1 MKNKVKKAL
10 SWLLS
15 KSWGIMEMTFVAI
28 IPLIIIYLGYG
39 GWGEK
44 ANKFK
49 IGFGVLVFL
58 VILFLIIKRV
68 WLTKWFDKKRME
80 MANLSAM
87 KKAET
92 DERKLEQ
99 INYELKKLLII
110 ENAINWVLPLL
121 FLGVGYAAAYA
132 LERALV
138 TFTEI
143 LAFVGLSELI
153 GCGISFMRIINK
165 K

>member
-1 MKNKVKKAL
+1 MKKENKKGFLFDKIL
-10 SWLLS
+10 WF
-15 KSWGIMEMTFVAI
+15 WEMTFVAI

-99 INYELKKLLII
+99 INYELKKLLIL
-110 ENAINWVLPLL
+110 ENAINWALPLL
-121 FLGVGYAAAYA
+121 FLGVGFAAAYA

-143 LAFVGLSELI
+143 LAFIGISETI
-153 GCGISFMRIINK
+153 GCVVSFVRILK

>member
-1 MKNKVKKAL
+1 MSKAKKFA

-15 KSWGIMEMTFVAI
+15 KTWGILEMAFVAI
-28 IPLIIIYLGYG
+28 IPLIILYLGYG

-49 IGFGVLVFL
+49 VYFGALVFL

-68 WLTKWFDKKRME
+68 WVTPWMAKKRME
-80 MANLSAM
+80 IANLTAL

-92 DERKLEQ
+92 DTRKIEQ
-99 INYELKKLLII
+99 ISYELKKLLCI
-110 ENAINWVLPLL
+110 ENALNWILPLL
-121 FLGVGYAAAYA
+121 FLAVGYAGASA
-132 LERALV
+132 LERSIV

-143 LAFVGLSELI
+143 LAFVGLSELV
-153 GCGISFMRIINK
+153 GCGISFLRIINK

>member
-1 MKNKVKKAL
+1 MNKAKKFA

-15 KSWGIMEMTFVAI
+15 KTWGILEMAFVAI
-28 IPLIIIYLGYG
+28 IPLVILYLGYG

-44 ANKFK
+44 ANNFK
-49 IGFGVLVFL
+49 VYFGTLVFL

-68 WLTKWFDKKRME
+68 WITPWMAKKRME
-80 MANLSAM
+80 IANLTAL

-92 DERKLEQ
+92 DARKIEQ
-99 INYELKKLLII
+99 ISYELKKLLCI
-110 ENAINWVLPLL
+110 ENALNWILPLL
-121 FLGVGYAAAYA
+121 FLAVGYAAANA
-132 LERALV
+132 LERSIV

-143 LAFVGLSELI
+143 LAFVGLSELV
-153 GCGISFMRIINK
+153 GCGISFLRIINK

>member
-1 MKNKVKKAL
+1 MKDKVKKAL

-15 KSWGIMEMTFVAI
+15 KSWGMMEMTFVAI
-28 IPLIIIYLGYG
+28 VPLIIIYLGYG
-39 GWGEK
+39 GWGVK
-44 ANKFK
+44 AHKFK
-49 IGFGVLVFL
+49 IGFGVLIFL
-58 VILFLIIKRV
+58 VVLFLIIKRV
-68 WLTKWFDKKRME
+68 WLSPWLSKKRME
-80 MANLSAM
+80 IANLTAM

-92 DERKLEQ
+92 DERKLYN
-99 INYELKKLLII
+99 INYALKKMLII
-110 ENAINWVLPLL
+110 ENIINWILPLL
-121 FLGVGYAAAYA
+121 FLAVGYLAADA
-132 LERALV
+132 LEKSIV

>member
-28 IPLIIIYLGYG
+28 IPLIIIYIGYG
-39 GWGEK
+39 GLGEK

-99 INYELKKLLII
+99 INYELKKLLIL